1 MWDILIQNLPLAI
14 LLVLAII
21 ICGAD
26 LIKAID
32 VWKKK
37 RKERVDQEVQN
48 QQERNILQ
56 SELTEIKNSLVQ
68 MHVKIDNQDKRFEA
82 VEKRLDDLTESDKN
96 DIKSWITEQYQK
108 FYVNQGWI
116 DAYSADT
123 IDHRYEDYKKEGG
136 NSFIDTLIE
145 RLHSLPIPING
156 SQENNK

>member
-1 MWDILIQNLPLAI
+1 MWDLLLQNLPLAI
-14 LLVLAII
+14 ILTIAVI

-32 VWKKK
+32 TWRKK
-37 RKERVDQEVQN
+37 RKERVDQEVQ
-48 QQERNILQ
+48 QQNEKNTVQ
-56 SELTEIKNSLVQ
+56 SELKEIKSLLAQ
-68 MHVKIDNQDKRFEA
+68 MHTKIDGQDKRFEA

-123 IDHRYEDYKKEGG
+123 IDHRYADYKKEGG
-136 NSFIDTLIE
+136 NSFIDTLME
-145 RLHSLPIPING
+145 RLHSLPMDPEQSIRR
-156 SQENNK
+156 